1 MTQPTSSGQAQSGQ
15 QADDRAAIH
24 QTALDYAEGYYE
36 GDAERMRRSLHPDL
50 AKRTI
55 YREEETGAYRV
66 HETSQQYLVDITRR
80 GGGSRIPSDKRVYDI
95 TILDIYDDIAC
106 ARADSYLFVDYLQ
119 LARWEG
125 RWVIVNALY
134 ADNRTNR

>member
-1 MTQPTSSGQAQSGQ
+1 MAAQPTTGTQPDAI
-15 QADDRAAIH
+15 AAIR

-50 AKRTI
+50 AKRTVF
-55 YREEETGAYRV
+55 RDDETGAYRV
-66 HETSQQYLVDITRR
+66 HETSQQQLVDITQR
-80 GGGSRIPSDKRVYDI
+80 GGGSRIPAGQRTYAV
-95 TILDIYDDIAC
+95 TILDVYGDIAC
-106 ARADSYLFVDYLQ
+106 VRADSYLFVDYLH

-134 ADNRTNR
+134 ADNLTNR

>member
-1 MTQPTSSGQAQSGQ
+1 MAAQPTTGTQP
-15 QADDRAAIH
+15 DDLAAIR

-50 AKRTI
+50 AKRTVF
-55 YREEETGAYRV
+55 RDDETSAYRV
-66 HETSQQYLVDITRR
+66 HETSQQQLVDITQR
-80 GGGSRIPSDKRVYDI
+80 GGGSRIPAGQRTYAV
-95 TILDIYDDIAC
+95 TILDVYGDIAC
-106 ARADSYLFVDYLQ
+106 VRADSYLFVDYLH

-134 ADNRTNR
+134 ADNLTNR

>member
-1 MTQPTSSGQAQSGQ
+1 MAAQPTTGTQP
-15 QADDRAAIH
+15 DDLAAIR

-50 AKRTI
+50 AKRTVF
-55 YREEETGAYRV
+55 RDDETGAYRV
-66 HETSQQYLVDITRR
+66 HETSQQQLVDITQR
-80 GGGSRIPSDKRVYDI
+80 GGGSRIPAGQRTYAV
-95 TILDIYDDIAC
+95 TILDVYGDIAC
-106 ARADSYLFVDYLQ
+106 VRADSYLFVDYLH

-134 ADNRTNR
+134 ADNLTNR